1 MVWFTMLFIEGNQ
14 YFSLSI
20 CFILVI
26 PRCPRWCVAI
36 ITLLWRLVGITILF
50 TQKIR
55 SSTTKSLVLGFPMG
69 CWKWQFFLDLGPVGD
84 GGSPASCLT
93 WTGEDDTIMQLVH
106 KVLYQSSLGYPVPLY
121 VLVGYSE
128 VHMLALSMYGSRF
141 SLAISQ
147 NWDFD
152 WTMRRESSPHYWFS
166 FRYFFKNLFLN
177 TLHQPFLERFL

>member
-1 MVWFTMLFIEGNQ
+1 MIWFTMLFIEDNQ

-26 PRCPRWCVAI
+26 PRCPRWWTAI
-36 ITLLWRLVGITILF
+36 ITFLWRLVGIMILF
-50 TQKIR
+50 AQKIQ

-84 GGSPASCLT
+84 GGNPASCLT
-93 WTGEDDTIMQLVH
+93 WTGEDDAIMQLVH
-106 KVLYQSSLGYPVPLY
+106 KVLYHSSLGYPVPLC

-128 VHMLALSMYGSRF
+128 VHTLALNMCGSRF

-147 NWDFD
+147 SWGFD
-152 WTMRRESSPHYWFS
+152 WPTRREHHITGSLSGSSSEISSSIHYT
-166 FRYFFKNLFLN
+166 NHFLSGSY
-177 TLHQPFLERFL
+177 R